1 MFNFNYTEDG
11 AVNIPTCL
19 FDLTDYLGNTIRF
32 YIAASSANGA
42 TEAGA
47 VVPNDFDG
55 WYQDV
60 GNLDPY
66 PQNLTMVDLTSG
78 NDPEGYAQIIAKAIN
93 GAAGF
98 GQYGGTM
105 IAVTYGFDDNTRAP
119 AAANFTNTLYSI
131 DDDDWSV
138 IGAQNARSAAD
149 QPAGNGFTNTS
160 VDPGIALRLKVL
172 VMQNNPGKVN
182 NTQTTINLQARY
194 EDGNTPIYTKS
205 LTVAADNT
213 AVGFI
218 TGEEPVSLVGGDWQ
232 EIKAN
237 LPFTAA
243 GAHKITNHSWGSTGN
258 PAATQSSGV
267 TYSPPITSQVV
278 GKDVPN
284 SLYGNNAFGLNKQYD
299 LHGASWSGESPNH
312 PA

>member
-1 MFNFNYTEDG
+1 MPTSYTYNKSHKHAPAAQMFNFNYTEDG

-105 IAVTYGFDDNTRAP
+105 IAVTYGFDDNIHVR
-119 AAANFTNTLYSI
+119 SI
-131 DDDDWSV
+131 TID
-138 IGAQNARSAAD
+138 
-149 QPAGNGFTNTS
+149 NGW
-160 VDPGIALRLKVL
+160 KVL
-172 VMQNNPGKVN
+172 LGRGLDIWQKTGGWYD
-182 NTQTTINLQARY
+182 INEYVQSKR
-194 EDGNTPIYTKS
+194 IC
-205 LTVAADNT
+205 
-213 AVGFI
+213 
-218 TGEEPVSLVGGDWQ
+218 
-232 EIKAN
+232 KACE
-237 LPFTAA
+237 
-243 GAHKITNHSWGSTGN
+243 
-258 PAATQSSGV
+258 V
-267 TYSPPITSQVV
+267 TFV
-278 GKDVPN
+278 KN
-284 SLYGNNAFGLNKQYD
+284 
-299 LHGASWSGESPNH
+299 
-312 PA
+312 